1 MKLIRPLL
9 AALFG
14 LILSACSNTGDQQPL
29 KIVTNSWIGYAPL
42 YYAREKGH
50 LAPLGIKLVTV
61 VSLGESLQL
70 YRSGVADAFTGTQY
84 EFSQAYSRDPSLT
97 PIILFDR
104 SNGGDLVMGNR
115 SIEELKGYSGTVDAY
130 LEVDSVNSLM
140 LKDFLAS
147 HALQDLDIN
156 YINQDQ
162 ARISTLQAERLEKP
176 TLVVTYFPYNQALQ
190 QQGFRELASTRNNP
204 KLLVV
209 DALYTAQPILSSHR
223 AQLQQLKQRIDEAIE
238 VSRRDPK
245 AFYEVVAEFLDNPG
259 YEAFEQ
265 GLKDIVWINR
275 NRNPALEHRLREA
288 DFPTGDLL

>member
-1 MKLIRPLL
+1 MDGSR
-9 AALFG
+9 
-14 LILSACSNTGDQQPL
+14 SAEP
-29 KIVTNSWIGYAPL
+29 
-42 YYAREKGH
+42 
-50 LAPLGIKLVTV
+50 
-61 VSLGESLQL
+61 
-70 YRSGVADAFTGTQY
+70 
-84 EFSQAYSRDPSLT
+84 
-97 PIILFDR
+97 FDR

-115 SIEELKGYSGTVDAY
+115 SIEELKGYSGPVDAY
-130 LEVDSVNSLM
+130 LEVDSVNSLI

-147 HALQDLDIN
+147 NTLQGLDIN

-162 ARISTLQAERLEKP
+162 ARISTLRAERQKKP
-176 TLVVTYFPYNQALQ
+176 TLVVTYFPYNQVLQ

-223 AQLQQLKQRIDEAIE
+223 PQLQQLKQRIDEAIE

-259 YEAFEQ
+259 YDAFEQ
-265 GLKDIVWINR
+265 GLEDIVWINR
-275 NRNPALEHRLREA
+275 ERDPTLEKRLREA